1 MRITK
6 RIDAGIGDV
15 FGEKGCTLDI
25 IDEVPIIRYMYTL
38 HMLSCLGEVE
48 CLIMWRYQECIIDI
62 VEVEWL

>member
-1 MRITK
+1 MQGLGMFLEMRS
-6 RIDAGIGDV
+6 
-15 FGEKGCTLDI
+15 FGEEGCTLDI

-38 HMLSCLGEVE
+38 HMLICQGEVE